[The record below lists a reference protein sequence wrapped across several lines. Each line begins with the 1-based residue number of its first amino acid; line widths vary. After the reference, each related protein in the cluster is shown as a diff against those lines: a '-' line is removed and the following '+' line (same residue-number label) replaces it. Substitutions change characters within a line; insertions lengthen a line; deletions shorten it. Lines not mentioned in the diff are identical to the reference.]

1 MLELADFEP
10 EDLAT
15 LEDVE
20 QRWSAALGGLPVLVM
35 ESVAQARAALL
46 ASAELSPGEP
56 VALPANASRPL
67 VEAIKQASAKPY
79 FVNLDADLTLHVASP
94 SVQLTWGHS
103 LAGVTLPV
111 NFDGSVWLDCADTL
125 PSPVMPL
132 AEVSLYGLHLSGD
145 ERSTGALLVFR
156 KAELVERAEAQLSR
170 RNVDA
175 TRALAQFRRWEGVV
189 GRQQMALSQV
199 QTGLKEAA
207 GLSLLSAMPGGLAQG
222 VLVRI
227 PDDIDVATFY
237 AYVKA
242 ENTPVQ
248 WLPEVRPLHYAAAA
262 TGKTT
267 AAHLARYLLVP
278 VGPDYSEEEIAQAIL
293 GIAKAADYLG
303 VRWHTDPAWAAEYAQ
318 MMVDWYGADHDAYRP
333 IFEMATT
340 N

>member
-10 EDLAT
+10 EGLAT

-67 VEAIKQASAKPY
+67 VEAIKQAGAQPY

-94 SVQLTWGHS
+94 AVQLAWGHS

-111 NFDGSVWLDCADTL
+111 NFGGPVWLDCADTL
-125 PSPVMPL
+125 PGPVTPS
-132 AEVSLYGLHLSGD
+132 AEVSLYGLHLAVD
-145 ERSTGALLVFR
+145 ERSVGALLVFR
-156 KAELVERAEAQLSR
+156 KAELAERIAAQLNR

-175 TRALAQFRRWEGVV
+175 TRALAQFRWWESVV
-189 GRQQMALSQV
+189 GRQQMVLNQV

-207 GLSLLSAMPGGLAQG
+207 GLSLLSAMPGGLAHG
-222 VLVRI
+222 VLVHI

-242 ENTPVQ
+242 ENTPVC

-262 TGKTT
+262 TGQTT

-293 GIAKAADYLG
+293 GIVKAADYLG
-303 VRWHTDPAWAAEYAQ
+303 VRWYTDPAWAAEYAR
-318 MMVDWYGADHDAYRP
+318 MMVEWYGTDHDAYRP
-333 IFEMATT
+333 IFEMA
-340 N
+340 NAN